1 MSEEG
6 AWQPCAPSAIGS
18 CVRGASEGARVEELE
33 EEGLDDELVLVLGLG
48 AVVLLVV
55 EPLRDLEVD
64 DVHHLRSVGEEG
76 RR

>member
-18 CVRGASEGARVEELE
+18 CVHGASEGARVEELE
-33 EEGLDDELVLVLGLG
+33 EERLDDELVLVLGLG

-55 EPLRDLEVD
+55 EPLRDLEVH
-64 DVHHLRSVGEEG
+64 DVHHLGLAGEEG

>member
-1 MSEEG
+1 MAG
-6 AWQPCAPSAIGS
+6 LCPCALCAL

-64 DVHHLRSVGEEG
+64 DVHHL
-76 RR
+76 